1 VDVDRIL
8 SLFVDADLIDA
19 HIWQQ
24 EHSCARA
31 AVSSAK
37 HGRRIELF
45 TQVLDLK
52 NLSSAHQRC
61 LKYTKMLFA
70 NDAAFYPERLG
81 ALYVVNAPWIFP
93 VIWAIVKGWIDPVSG
108 EQRERERER
117 ESGAVQG
124 AESATRLNMQLQVF
138 C

>member
-1 VDVDRIL
+1 VRCGCSRIPL
-8 SLFVDADLIDA
+8 RTAEGTTALIDA

-31 AVSSAK
+31 AVSSAN

-93 VIWAIVKGWIDPVSG
+93 VWGDGP
-108 EQRERERER
+108 
-117 ESGAVQG
+117 
-124 AESATRLNMQLQVF
+124 
-138 C
+138 